1 MDLRASRAVQQLQS
15 SLKRHRLIL
24 LGLTGGMATGKSTVA
39 SMFAELGAKRFDFDV
54 LAREVVEP
62 GKPAWKDIV
71 GFFGERV
78 LAADKSLN
86 RQAVSEIVFQDA
98 GKRKK
103 LEEITHPR
111 IFEEF
116 SKRVQKSGEENPGD
130 ILLAEIPLLIELD
143 LMHLFHRVLLVYV
156 PEKLQVE
163 RLARRNRIGLKQAA
177 TLVTAQLSIEKKRE
191 YADFIIDNSQSLV
204 RTRVRV
210 EMIWKEISRQALSR
224 VQSESGRKPA
234 CG

>member
-1 MDLRASRAVQQLQS
+1 MVLPASRALQQLQS
-15 SLKRHRLIL
+15 RLMRHGLIL
-24 LGLTGGMATGKSTVA
+24 LGLTGGIATGKSTVA
-39 SMFAELGAKRFDFDV
+39 AMFAELGAKRFDFDV

-71 GFFGERV
+71 DFFGERV
-78 LAADKSLN
+78 LAADQSLD

-116 SKRVQKSGEENPGD
+116 SKQIEESGEKNPGE

-143 LMHLFHRVLLVYV
+143 LMYLFHRVLLVYV
-156 PEKLQVE
+156 PEKLQIE

-177 TLVTAQLSIEKKRE
+177 SLVQAQVSIEKKRE
-191 YADFIIDNSQSLV
+191 YADFIIDNSHSLD
-204 RTRVRV
+204 RTKAQVV
-210 EMIWKEISRQALSR
+210 MIWKEISRQAFSR
-224 VQSESGRKPA
+224 VSK
-234 CG
+234 